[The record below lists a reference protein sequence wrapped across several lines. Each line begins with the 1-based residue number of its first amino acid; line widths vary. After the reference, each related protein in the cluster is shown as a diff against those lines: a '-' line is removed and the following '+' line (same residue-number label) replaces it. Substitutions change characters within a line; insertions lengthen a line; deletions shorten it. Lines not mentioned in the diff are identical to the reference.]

1 MAAASGWLVNPIHFS
16 ENLGSGF
23 GPERGGALKRRG
35 VFVGFDSLVRH
46 GERRSQGL
54 RWVARGYG
62 RTSGMVVAASPPT
75 DDAVVITEPL
85 TKEDLVGYLASGC
98 KPKEMW
104 RYASWNRCLRTL
116 CNFDLLM
123 ILLLLV
129 ETRLLLEHFC
139 VSLRCY
145 ICLICPKSCHSK
157 YKGHH
162 VFCGL
167 VFPPKWLPFI
177 VSTSDDTF

>member
-1 MAAASGWLVNPIHFS
+1 MRSLALSPWRLVEVMAAASGWLVNPIHFS

-104 RYASWNRCLRTL
+104 RYAS
-116 CNFDLLM
+116 
-123 ILLLLV
+123 
-129 ETRLLLEHFC
+129 
-139 VSLRCY
+139 
-145 ICLICPKSCHSK
+145 
-157 YKGHH
+157 
-162 VFCGL
+162 
-167 VFPPKWLPFI
+167 
-177 VSTSDDTF
+177 